1 MESIISQVQNLKNA
15 EGDDLTKLTEKL
27 TADLKALQTGDGQPA
42 GKPEDAKKKKK
53 ANKISLKNPK
63 GTRDYGPVEMAVRE
77 DVFNKITKVFKK
89 HGAETIDTPIFE
101 LKEILTEKYGEDAK
115 LIYDIKP
122 FNDEAGAKDKEEL
135 SLRYDL
141 TVPFARYVASNKIQN
156 IKRYH
161 IAKVYRRDQPY
172 MSKGRY
178 REFYQCDFDIAGAN
192 FAPMLPDA
200 ECLKIVHE
208 ILTQV
213 DVGDF
218 LIKVNDRRILDGI
231 FAACGCPDD
240 KFRAACAEVDKLD
253 KLEWDT
259 GDTNVKCGMLAK
271 GLTEE
276 CADAIGQY
284 VRRFGNIELCDELL
298 QDERLSAN
306 ASAKAGLEDMKVLLN
321 YLNMWDCTD
330 KCRFDLSLARGLDYY
345 TGPIYEAIILSNE
358 QRSEA
363 GTTVGVGSVAG
374 GGRYDGLVGGLSGGK
389 GKSNVPCVGVSIGIE
404 RLFSLMEKKIEA
416 QKLKVKTS
424 GTVVY
429 VISGQ
434 KGQLEN
440 RVKILN
446 ELWKNNIPAETSY
459 KPNPKLLTELQHC
472 EQKCIPWAILF
483 GSEEL
488 ENGKLK
494 LRNVETRDE
503 EEISREDLASILS
516 SKTS

>member
-1 MESIISQVQNLKNA
+1 MGFRLSNRSCRYFGRITNFKRYKTISMESIISQVQNLKNA

-27 TADLKALQTGDGQPA
+27 TADLKALQTGDAQQG
-42 GKPEDAKKKKK
+42 GKPDDSKKKKK

-77 DVFNKITKVFKK
+77 DVFNEITKVFKK

-141 TVPFARYVASNKIQN
+141 TVPFARYVASNK
-156 IKRYH
+156 
-161 IAKVYRRDQPY
+161 
-172 MSKGRY
+172 
-178 REFYQCDFDIAGAN
+178 
-192 FAPMLPDA
+192 
-200 ECLKIVHE
+200 

-321 YLNMWDCTD
+321 YLNMWECTD

-389 GKSNVPCVGVSIGIE
+389 GKSNVPCVGVG
-404 RLFSLMEKKIEA
+404 
-416 QKLKVKTS
+416 
-424 GTVVY
+424 
-429 VISGQ
+429 
-434 KGQLEN
+434 
-440 RVKILN
+440 
-446 ELWKNNIPAETSY
+446 
-459 KPNPKLLTELQHC
+459 
-472 EQKCIPWAILF
+472 
-483 GSEEL
+483 
-488 ENGKLK
+488 
-494 LRNVETRDE
+494 
-503 EEISREDLASILS
+503 
-516 SKTS
+516 